1 MPSEQRG
8 SSQAFIES
16 VVTALKD
23 ATDEPLAPGLYLVST
38 PIGNLTDISLRAL
51 AVLHG
56 VDIVYC
62 EDTRHSRKILQRYGI
77 RKSLQT
83 YHDHSDE
90 KLRGKII
97 QQLDKSL
104 SVALISDAGT
114 PLISDPGFKL
124 VREVQNSGYDVTCI
138 PGATSV
144 IAALTI
150 SGLPTDRF
158 YFEGFLPTRLSDR
171 QKKLEALVDLR
182 TSLIF
187 FESPSRLVRTLE
199 AIRGVLGDRDCAV
212 VREITKKF
220 EEVLRGSLSELVSG
234 CDERKVKGELVIVVA
249 GAEAK
254 IPDQEDIK
262 KWLRQAMQTQS
273 LRDAAKE
280 ISRQH
285 DLPRNKVYELGL
297 QLKQEEEEI

>member
-1 MPSEQRG
+1 MQSEQRG
-8 SSQAFIES
+8 ASQAFIES
-16 VVTALKD
+16 VVAALED
-23 ATDEPLAPGLYLVST
+23 ATDEPIPPGLYLVST

-51 AVLHG
+51 AVLYAAD
-56 VDIVYC
+56 VVYC

-90 KLRGKII
+90 NLRGKII
-97 QQLDKSL
+97 SQLEKSH

-124 VREVQNSGYDVTCI
+124 VREVQNSGYEVKCI

-144 IAALTI
+144 VAALTI

-158 YFEGFLPTRLSDR
+158 YFEGFLPTKNSER
-171 QKKLEALVDLR
+171 QKRIEALTELR

-187 FESPSRLVRTLE
+187 FEAPSRLVRTLE
-199 AIRGVLGDRDCAV
+199 ALRNVLGDRDCAV

-220 EEVLRGSLSELVSG
+220 EEVLRGSLSDLESR
-234 CDERKVKGELVIVVA
+234 CEEQKIRGELVIVVA

-254 IPDQEDIK
+254 VPETEEIRT
-262 KWLRQAMQTQS
+262 WLRQAMQTQS

-280 ISRQH
+280 VSRAH
-285 DLPRNKVYELGL
+285 NLPRNKVYELGL